1 MSSFMEK
8 MTKNG
13 QSLSPLIGML
23 AAVLAISTGSLF
35 IRLMQAEVSPA
46 VIALYR
52 LGLSSLILLP
62 FALRRRNEI
71 TGLDRKQWLLLL
83 LGSFGLAMHFVT
95 WISSLR
101 YTSVLSSVVFV
112 NTSPL
117 WVAMLSPILLKEVI
131 SRGTKI
137 GLGLALLG
145 TVLVAIS
152 GVVSIVDGQ
161 AVWLGF
167 QSNVGSQPL
176 LGNILAMMG
185 AWSATGFLLVG
196 RRLRSSLSLMP
207 YTFLLYGMAAVIML
221 GIVLVTRQP
230 MSGYTQLTYV
240 WLVCIALIPQ
250 LLGHSMANWALKY
263 ASAAYVSVV
272 LLSEPIG
279 ASLLAL
285 VFLGEIPGLLELI
298 GAVVIL
304 AGIYVVTWAEGA
316 A

>member
-1 MSSFMEK
+1 M
-8 MTKNG
+8 
-13 QSLSPLIGML
+13 I
-23 AAVLAISTGSLF
+23 AAVMAISTGSLF
-35 IRLMQAEVSPA
+35 IRLMQAEVSPM

-52 LGLSSLILLP
+52 LGISSVILMP
-62 FALRRRNEI
+62 FALRQREEIASMDRR
-71 TGLDRKQWLLLL
+71 QWLLLL

-117 WVAMLSPILLKEVI
+117 WVAILSPVLLKEAI
-131 SRGTKI
+131 SRGTKT
-137 GLGLALLG
+137 GLSLALLG

-152 GVVSIVDGQ
+152 GAIQFANGQ
-161 AVWLGF
+161 VEWLGF
-167 QSNVGSQPL
+167 QAAVGSQPL
-176 LGNILAMMG
+176 LGNFLAMLG
-185 AWSATGFLLVG
+185 AWSATVFLLVG
-196 RRLRSSLSLMP
+196 RKLRTSLSLMP
-207 YTFLLYGMAAVIML
+207 YTFLLYGGAAVIMA

-230 MSGYTQLTYV
+230 VTGYSRITYL
-240 WLVCIALIPQ
+240 WLAAIALIPQ

-272 LLSEPIG
+272 LLSEPVG

-285 VFLGEIPGLLELI
+285 VFLGEIPGLVEVI

-304 AGIYVVTWAEGA
+304 AGIYVVTKAENA
-316 A
+316 T

>member
-1 MSSFMEK
+1 MDAILK
-8 MTKNG
+8 KR
-13 QSLSPLIGML
+13 QVLSPLIGMI

-35 IRLMQAEVSPA
+35 IRLMQAEVSPL

-52 LGLSSLILLP
+52 LGISSLILLP
-62 FALRRRNEI
+62 FALRQRDEI
-71 TGLDRKQWLLLL
+71 ASLDRPQWLLLL

-117 WVAMLSPILLKEVI
+117 WVAILSPILLKEVI
-131 SRGTKI
+131 SRRTKT

-145 TVLVAIS
+145 TVLVGIS
-152 GVVSIVDGQ
+152 GTVRFTNGQVV
-161 AVWLGF
+161 WFGF
-167 QSNVGSQPL
+167 QNNAGSQPL
-176 LGNILAMMG
+176 LGCFLAMLG

-230 MSGYTQLTYV
+230 MSGFSNLTYV

-250 LLGHSMANWALKY
+250 LVGHSMANWALKY

-272 LLSEPIG
+272 LLGEPVG
-279 ASLLAL
+279 AALLAL
-285 VFLGEIPGLLELI
+285 VFLGEVPGVVEGI
-298 GAVVIL
+298 GAAVIL
-304 AGIYVVTWAEGA
+304 AGIYVVTRAEAGG
-316 A
+316 